1 MNNAL
6 KKIIKTIKKYDRIII
21 TGHKNPDFDSFA
33 SSLGMYE
40 ICKKLKKEAYVYISL
55 DKINKSLEKGIQALK
70 DAKEIYNLIDLQ
82 KSKELIDKDT
92 LLIAM
97 DFCNK
102 KLIENED
109 LLELDTIIIDHHVID
124 ENLKINSIYELIDN
138 NASSASEIITFF
150 MNQLHIQ
157 PSSLVST
164 LLLVGIEVDTNGY
177 MMKTT
182 SKTFLASSILLDLKA
197 DCKIKTEILKETREN
212 YIKKANII
220 KRSYMVN
227 DQMIICILNNEI
239 YDQKDLAEVADELI
253 QFEDVE
259 ASFVIGK
266 IEQNKVSISARS
278 IGNINVQQIMNS
290 LGGGGSQTSAAAQFQ
305 DKTIREAKEKLLKI
319 IR

>member
-1 MNNAL
+1 
-6 KKIIKTIKKYDRIII
+6 
-21 TGHKNPDFDSFA
+21 
-33 SSLGMYE
+33 MYE

-70 DAKEIYNLIDLQ
+70 DAKEIYNLIDFQ

-220 KRSYMVN
+220 KRSYN
-227 DQMIICILNNEI
+227 
-239 YDQKDLAEVADELI
+239 
-253 QFEDVE
+253 
-259 ASFVIGK
+259 
-266 IEQNKVSISARS
+266 SIA
-278 IGNINVQQIMNS
+278 I
-290 LGGGGSQTSAAAQFQ
+290 
-305 DKTIREAKEKLLKI
+305 
-319 IR
+319 

>member
-1 MNNAL
+1 
-6 KKIIKTIKKYDRIII
+6 
-21 TGHKNPDFDSFA
+21 
-33 SSLGMYE
+33 MY
-40 ICKKLKKEAYVYISL
+40 
-55 DKINKSLEKGIQALK
+55 
-70 DAKEIYNLIDLQ
+70 
-82 KSKELIDKDT
+82 
-92 LLIAM
+92 
-97 DFCNK
+97 FWNK
-102 KLIENED
+102 KLIENEG

-239 YDQKDLAEVADELI
+239 YDQKDLAEGADELI
-253 QFEDVE
+253 QFED
-259 ASFVIGK
+259 
-266 IEQNKVSISARS
+266 
-278 IGNINVQQIMNS
+278 
-290 LGGGGSQTSAAAQFQ
+290 L
-305 DKTIREAKEKLLKI
+305 
-319 IR
+319 